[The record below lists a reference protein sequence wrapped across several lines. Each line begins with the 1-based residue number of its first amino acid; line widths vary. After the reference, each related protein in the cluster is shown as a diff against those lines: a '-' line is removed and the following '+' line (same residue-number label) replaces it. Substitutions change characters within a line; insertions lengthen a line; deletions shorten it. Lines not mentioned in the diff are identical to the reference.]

1 MKSLHDLVYDVFGVT
16 PYDIR
21 YKECLEAVQLEL
33 SRPTLS
39 PKLKETLLLY
49 YQQKLTVTQISSL
62 LEVNKSTISRRLSDF
77 RIKLKLRYIYLTK

>member
-1 MKSLHDLVYDVFGVT
+1 MKSLHDLVFDVFCIT
-16 PYDIR
+16 PGDVR
-21 YKECLEAVQLEL
+21 FKDCLEVIQSEL

-62 LEVNKSTISRRLSDF
+62 LGVNKSTVSRRLSDF